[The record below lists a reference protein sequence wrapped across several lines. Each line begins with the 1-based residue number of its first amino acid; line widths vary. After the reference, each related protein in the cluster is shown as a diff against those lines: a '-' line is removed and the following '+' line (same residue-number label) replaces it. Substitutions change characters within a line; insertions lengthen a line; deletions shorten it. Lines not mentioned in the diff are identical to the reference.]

1 VSKTYVQ
8 ECNVKAEVPLIVC
21 RVAISYAFQRLKMGV
36 LYYQIK
42 LLPIS

>member
-1 VSKTYVQ
+1 MQKCV
-8 ECNVKAEVPLIVC
+8 VKAEVPLIVC
-21 RVAISYAFQRLKMGV
+21 RVAISYTFRRLKMGV